1 MILRSFIKYDYDDD
15 DDYDKVQTTPDHKV
29 QFNQKVLCVCHLLN
43 KLAQALIKLVKSA
56 DYVGKKLKT
65 LFQDFLWNFVFYL
78 YALSPTP
85 CYTVMIIYRTPH
97 MIYNI

>member
-1 MILRSFIKYDYDDD
+1 MMMIMTKYKLHLTIK
-15 DDYDKVQTTPDHKV
+15 
-29 QFNQKVLCVCHLLN
+29 FNLIKKFCVCCHLLN

-78 YALSPTP
+78 LALSPTP
-85 CYTVMIIYRTPH
+85 CYTVMMIYRTPH
-97 MIYNI
+97 MIYERP